1 MKTAENTCVF
11 LSGGIIYSLIEIA
24 WRGYTHWTMT
34 AAGGVCLL
42 LIHFTS
48 GRMRGKKLL
57 LKCIASAGII
67 TSVEFAAGVV
77 VNMIFKL
84 HVWDYSARPGNI
96 LGQICPLFTFLWFL
110 LSVPAVYFSALLDKF
125 FLFLK
130 KREEQDGNGR
140 KVLQKEQ

>member
-24 WRGYTHWTMT
+24 WRGYTHWSMT

-48 GRMRGKKLL
+48 GRMRGKRLFF
-57 LKCIASAGII
+57 KCLASAGII

-77 VNMIFKL
+77 VNIILGL

-110 LSVPAVYFSALLDKF
+110 LSFPAVYFSALSDKF

-130 KREEQDGNGR
+130 KREEQTENG
-140 KVLQKEQ
+140 KEVL